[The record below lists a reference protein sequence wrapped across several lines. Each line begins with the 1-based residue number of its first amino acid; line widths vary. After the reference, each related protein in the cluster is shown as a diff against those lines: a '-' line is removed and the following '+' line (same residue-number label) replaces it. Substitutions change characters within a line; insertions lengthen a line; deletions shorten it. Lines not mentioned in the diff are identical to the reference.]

1 MYKRDQ
7 AEIEAWARLDAR
19 NTLDVGTF
27 VLLTIRQQFGGIGR
41 MLQRVRAGDVA
52 PLWGFKLKGF
62 EYLVKHAEYLHKRAE
77 DCREGRIYVN
87 DLMRDYLAVPGLG
100 LVKAGFVV
108 QLLVGEA
115 GCMDMHNLAR
125 LGMQAAEFDI
135 PKRRDPAE
143 QLAMID
149 EAIEH
154 YLWVCEEFGGS
165 EALWDGWCEFVA
177 ATYKT
182 YRDAE
187 DVSRRH
193 VTYLSG
199 GA

>member
-1 MYKRDQ
+1 MLETGQHKGGGQ
-7 AEIEAWARLDAR
+7 QPQSGGARR
-19 NTLDVGTF
+19 
-27 VLLTIRQQFGGIGR
+27 GR
-41 MLQRVRAGDVA
+41 SGPPCESQHDD
-52 PLWGFKLKGF
+52 
-62 EYLVKHAEYLHKRAE
+62 KRAE
-77 DCREGRIYVN
+77 DCREGRIFVN

-125 LGMQAAEFDI
+125 LGLDPDEFDI
-135 PKRRDPAE
+135 PKRADPEE
-143 QLAMID
+143 QLLVINECIA
-149 EAIEH
+149 H
-154 YLWVCEEFGGS
+154 YLYMCEKFGGS
-165 EALWDGWCEFVA
+165 EHLWNGWCEFVA
-177 ATYKT
+177 ET
-182 YRDAE
+182 YRTYDDAE